1 MSLEHL
7 VVPERKEVFKNG
19 RHDFLDTETN
29 LKEKKKGTNAQN
41 WKNLTKN
48 INNSSNPNNKIS
60 ILESIL
66 IEKME
71 RQMDGWMDANH
82 KSDKGLGYR
91 IHKEFLYF
99 NNKKSNNPTFKWAKD
114 FIRHFSKKDIPKAN
128 KCMKRH

>member
-7 VVPERKEVFKNG
+7 VVPERKEVFKKG

-71 RQMDGWMDANH
+71 RQMDG
-82 KSDKGLGYR
+82 
-91 IHKEFLYF
+91 
-99 NNKKSNNPTFKWAKD
+99 
-114 FIRHFSKKDIPKAN
+114 
-128 KCMKRH
+128 